1 MTAVLRVKIP
11 TDHTS
16 APVTAVTLEMDSHA
30 GVLSDL
36 DLLAQ
41 FFLDCNE
48 NVIH

>member
-11 TDHTS
+11 TDHTFVL
-16 APVTAVTLEMDSHA
+16 VTAGTLEMDAHA
-30 GVLSDL
+30 EVLSDL